1 MAIHEKWLV
10 IGLACAIFLYFLI
23 SNTKEGFQNAMSKNA
38 NTDVKSQVCTILRDT
53 YNSVKFNYDNMDKA
67 NVKNKDVVGVHL
79 DSIQK
84 QIAAQEC

>member
-10 IGLACAIFLYFLI
+10 IGLACAIFLYFLL
-23 SNTKEGFQNAMSKNA
+23 SGTKDGFQNPTV

-67 NVKNKDVVGVHL
+67 NVKNKSVVGVHL
-79 DSIQK
+79 DSIQM
-84 QIAAQEC
+84 QIAAQGC